1 MVSSGEYLCWLYFLR
16 HMVYRDPGTGQV
28 KQAGMSRGFDLVR
41 RRLPASAG
49 RLARVLRILLVCVV
63 RHVKYFEF
71 A

>member
-1 MVSSGEYLCWLYFLR
+1 
-16 HMVYRDPGTGQV
+16 MVYRDPGTEQV
-28 KQAGMSRGFDLVR
+28 KQARKSRGFDLVR
-41 RRLPASAG
+41 WRLPASAG